1 MKYAYNTVSL
11 EESEET
17 LQVLMNKLT
26 NETAIMD
33 FEVNNAKTQTMDFSR
48 NPENNDSINIIV
60 KGVNRETT
68 QQYTMSA
75 ET

>member
-11 EESEET
+11 EESEKT